1 MRTTFFRTFF
11 ELAETQSDLHLLT
24 ADLGFG
30 VLTPYLGRFGDRITN
45 VGVAEQNMV
54 GLAAGM
60 ALRGMRVAC
69 YSMIPFLLFR
79 TLDQIRSDLC
89 AMKLPVTLV
98 GVGCGFSYGLEG
110 MTHHAIED
118 LAITRALPNLT
129 VYAPGDPVECAAL
142 VRAALN
148 GGGPTFV
155 RLGGNND
162 PVIYPEDVSPEPG
175 RITQLGGDGE
185 LAIIAVG
192 SMLQRCSHAQRALV
206 EAGHSARL
214 YSLHTL
220 KPLDVRGLQ
229 EIAETCTRI
238 LVVEEHSVING
249 AASAVAE
256 VLLDAG
262 YRGSFRRLGLADAYA
277 TVLGDREWMRDR
289 AGLDPASIAETA
301 LALKR

>member
-11 ELAETQSDLHLLT
+11 EMAESDPDLHLLT

-30 VLTPYLGRFGDRITN
+30 VLTPYMERFADRITN
-45 VGVAEQNMV
+45 VGVAEQNMI

-69 YSMIPFLLFR
+69 YSMIPFMLFR
-79 TLDQIRSDLC
+79 TLDQVRSDLC

-98 GVGCGFSYGLEG
+98 GVGCGLSYGLEG

-129 VYAPGDPVECAAL
+129 VYAPGDPVECNAL
-142 VRAALN
+142 VRAALS

-162 PVIYPEDVSPEPG
+162 PVIYTEGRTPEPG
-175 RITQLGGDGE
+175 RVTHRAGDGD

-192 SMLQRCSHAQRALV
+192 SMLLRCSHAHRVLT
-206 EAGHSARL
+206 EAGHDARL

-220 KPLDVRGLQ
+220 KPLDVEGLR
-229 EIAETCTRI
+229 EVAGACGRI

-262 YRGSFRRLGLADAYA
+262 YRGRFGRLGLADAYA
-277 TVLGDREWMRDR
+277 RELGDREWMRDR
-289 AGLDPASIAETA
+289 AGLDPASIAEAA
-301 LALKR
+301 LALGR

>member
-11 ELAETQSDLHLLT
+11 ELAEEQPDLHLLT

-30 VLTPYLGRFGDRITN
+30 VLTPYLDRFSDRITN
-45 VGVAEQNMV
+45 VGVAEQNMI

-89 AMKLPVTLV
+89 AMRLPVTLV
-98 GVGCGFSYGLEG
+98 GVGCGLSYGLEG
-110 MTHHAIED
+110 MTHHAVED
-118 LAITRALPNLT
+118 LAVVRALPNLA
-129 VYAPGDPVECAAL
+129 VYAPGDPEECAAL
-142 VRAALN
+142 VRAAV
-148 GGGPTFV
+148 GGAGPSYV

-162 PVIYPEDVSPEPG
+162 PVLYPEGCRPTPG
-175 RITQLGGDGE
+175 RIMHLAGEGD

-192 SMLQRCSHAQRALV
+192 SMLGRCFEAQRALAA
-206 EAGHSARL
+206 AGHGARL

-220 KPLDVRGLQ
+220 KPLDVDGLRR
-229 EIAETCTRI
+229 IAEDCPRI
-238 LVVEEHSVING
+238 LVVEEHSVVNG
-249 AASAVAE
+249 AATAVAE

-262 YRGSFRRLGLADAYA
+262 YRGRFGRLGLPDAYA
-277 TVLGDREWMRDR
+277 TVLGDREWMRDQ
-289 AGLDPASIAETA
+289 AGLSPEAIAAAAGALET
-301 LALKR
+301 